1 VRGEISRFDAVSGS
15 ATMRPVVSG
24 LLRYGVS
31 VSAFVIIVGLGLLLV
46 QVGPKAFVAMPSIRA
61 PESTDLTSLRAVLRE
76 LVPPQPEAVLDAGI
90 LLLIA
95 TPALTV
101 GVAAINF
108 ALEGDWLYL
117 AITTFVF
124 AMLILGFAIGRGIA
138 VSQGG

>member
-1 VRGEISRFDAVSGS
+1 
-15 ATMRPVVSG
+15 MRPVVSG
-24 LLRYGVS
+24 LLRYGVA
-31 VSAFVIIVGLGLLLV
+31 VSAFVTIVGLGLLLV

-101 GVAAINF
+101 GAAAINF